1 MIEEAGKSMR
11 AQAERNRLLTIFLI
25 VFVDLLG
32 FSLILPLLP
41 YYAEQ
46 YGANAL
52 TVGLLTASYAAAQLI
67 GAPLL
72 GRLSDQYG
80 RRPILLVSIAG
91 TALGFLLL
99 GVAEVLGQAI
109 GIAFFGANVVT
120 INLVVLTLL
129 FVSRILDGL
138 TGGNISVAQ
147 AYIADV
153 TPPQERGKAFGLI
166 GAAFGLGFIIG
177 PVVGGILGDRFGYAA
192 PAFVALAIA
201 TLNLIAVYLF
211 LPESIT
217 PEQRAEMTHRPR
229 PAFNLGSL
237 MAALQRPR
245 VGPLFHVR
253 FFFGMAFSMFQSIF
267 ALYAAG
273 YPLNLSVEQTGWVL
287 GYVGV
292 LAVVTQGF
300 AIGRL
305 TKRYSDRQLM
315 LTAAVLMAISLLLW
329 GFAPNIWTL
338 LIVMAPLAFG
348 GGVLNTVIN
357 SALSKSVYPEEI
369 GGALGISASLES
381 LTRVIAPALGGLLL
395 TLARPWGPALFSA
408 AVMAWVASFIWRR
421 LFVNPDPPLEPR
433 EDGAPRPFAGTV
445 TAH

>member
-1 MIEEAGKSMR
+1 MRESAG
-11 AQAERNRLLTIFLI
+11 RNRLRTIFLI

-41 YYAEQ
+41 YFAEQ

-52 TVGLLTASYAAAQLI
+52 TVGLLTASYAAAQLV

-80 RRPILLVSIAG
+80 RRPILLISIAG
-91 TALGFLLL
+91 TAAGFLLL
-99 GVAEVLGQAI
+99 GVAEVLGQSI
-109 GIAFFGANVVT
+109 GVAFFGANVAA
-120 INLVVLTLL
+120 INALVLSLI

-177 PVVGGILGDRFGYAA
+177 PVIGGVLGERFGYAV
-192 PAFVALAIA
+192 PAFVAMTIA
-201 TLNLIAVYLF
+201 TINLVAVYLF
-211 LPESIT
+211 LPESVT
-217 PEQRAEMTHRPR
+217 PEQRAEMAHRPR
-229 PAFNLGSL
+229 PAFSL
-237 MAALQRPR
+237 NSLVVALRRPR
-245 VGPLFHVR
+245 VGPLFHIR

-273 YPLNLSVEQTGWVL
+273 YPLNLSVEQTGLVL
-287 GYVGV
+287 GYVGILSV
-292 LAVVTQGF
+292 IIQGF

-305 TKRYSDRQLM
+305 TKRYSDKQLM
-315 LTAAVLMAISLLLW
+315 LTSALLMAGSLLLW
-329 GFAPNIWTL
+329 GFVPNVWTL
-338 LIVMAPLAFG
+338 LIIMAPLAFG

-369 GGALGISASLES
+369 GGTLGISASLES
-381 LTRVIAPALGGLLL
+381 LTRVIAPAIGGLLL
-395 TLARPWGPALFSA
+395 TVARPWGPAIFTS
-408 AVMAWVASFIWRR
+408 VTMVWVASFIWRR
-421 LFVNPDPPLEPR
+421 LFVNPDPPLTPR
-433 EDGAPRPFAGTV
+433 EEEQNQIYVASAGV
-445 TAH
+445 AAH

>member
-1 MIEEAGKSMR
+1 MR
-11 AQAERNRLLTIFLI
+11 KRAERNRLLTIFLI

-52 TVGLLTASYAAAQLI
+52 TVGLLTASYAAAQLV

-72 GRLSDQYG
+72 GRLSDQHG

-99 GVAEVLGQAI
+99 ALAEVLGQSI
-109 GIAFFGANVVT
+109 GVALFGANIAA
-120 INLVVLTLL
+120 INALVITLI

-138 TGGNISVAQ
+138 TGGNITVAQ

-153 TPPQERGKAFGLI
+153 TPPQDRGKAFGLI

-177 PVVGGILGDRFGYAA
+177 PVVGGILGDRFGYAV
-192 PAFVALAIA
+192 PAFVAMTIA

-217 PEQRAEMTHRPR
+217 PEQRAEMAQRPR
-229 PAFNLGSL
+229 PAFNFNSL
-237 MAALQRPR
+237 MTALQRPR
-245 VGPLFHVR
+245 VGPLFHIR
-253 FFFGMAFSMFQSIF
+253 FIFGLAFSMFQSIF

-273 YPLNLSVEQTGWVL
+273 YPLNLSVEQTGLVL

-292 LAVVTQGF
+292 LSVVIQGF

-305 TKRYSDRQLM
+305 TKRYSDKQLM
-315 LTAAVLMAISLLLW
+315 LVSALLMAGSLLLW
-329 GFAPNIWTL
+329 GFVPNVWTL

-357 SALSKSVYPEEI
+357 SALSKSVYSEEI
-369 GGALGISASLES
+369 GGTLGISASLES
-381 LTRVIAPALGGLLL
+381 LTRVISPAIGGLLL
-395 TLARPWGPALFSA
+395 TVARPWGPALFSSLL
-408 AVMAWVASFIWRR
+408 MAWVASFIWRR

-433 EDGAPRPFAGTV
+433 EGGAGRPIVDIIAA
-445 TAH
+445 AH

>member
-1 MIEEAGKSMR
+1 MHNHRM
-11 AQAERNRLLTIFLI
+11 LTIFLV

-46 YGANAL
+46 YGANAI
-52 TVGLLTASYAAAQLI
+52 VIGLLVASYAAAQLV

-99 GVAEVLGQAI
+99 GLAEPLGAALGTALFGGSLVA
-109 GIAFFGANVVT
+109 
-120 INLVVLTLL
+120 INLIVLSLL

-147 AYIADV
+147 AYISDITTEENRAK
-153 TPPQERGKAFGLI
+153 GLGLI

-177 PVVGGILGDRFGYAA
+177 PAIGGFLSTFGYSVPAYVAA
-192 PAFVALAIA
+192 VVATI
-201 TLNLIAVYLF
+201 NLVAVYFF
-211 LPESIT
+211 LPESLT
-217 PEQRAEMTHRPR
+217 PERQAEMMARPR
-229 PAFNLGSL
+229 AGFSL
-237 MAALQRPR
+237 AALQAALQRPR

-253 FFFGMAFSMFQSIF
+253 FFFGLAFSMFQSIF

-273 YPLNLSVEQTGWVL
+273 YPLNLSVQNTAFVL
-287 GYVGV
+287 TYVGV
-292 LAVVTQGF
+292 LSVFTQGF

-305 TKRYSDRQLM
+305 AKRYTERQLM
-315 LTAAVLMAISLLLW
+315 LASAIMMAVGLLLW
-329 GFAPNIWTL
+329 GFAPNVITL
-338 LIVMAPLAFG
+338 LIVMIPLAFG

-357 SALSKSVYPEEI
+357 SSLSKAVYPEEI
-369 GGALGISASLES
+369 GGTLGLSASIES
-381 LTRVIAPALGGLLL
+381 LTRVLSPAIGGILLQ
-395 TLARPWGPALFSA
+395 TFGAVGPAIFTSVLM
-408 AVMAWVASFIWRR
+408 VWVSTFIWRK

-433 EDGAPRPFAGTV
+433 VGQMQFPASAD
-445 TAH
+445 